1 MALPGET
8 RQSDEWQ
15 AAIEPLLMAAEDR
28 GPLVHARIGVLRGLN
43 RNIERTLTDHKDTHW
58 ESGSLRGK
66 NNEDHLEKAEG
77 K

>member
-1 MALPGET
+1 
-8 RQSDEWQ
+8 
-15 AAIEPLLMAAEDR
+15 MAAEDR